1 MYAYIFI
8 KYNITYEIKK
18 KKKKKG
24 YFRRTYGPFPISCLP
39 NWFWYSN

>member
-18 KKKKKG
+18 KKKKKKKRL
-24 YFRRTYGPFPISCLP
+24 FQENLWTISH
-39 NWFWYSN
+39 